1 MKFPAMPSWK
11 PRDIRPAMRN
21 FANRQCFEINIFRFE
36 AKSRSYRRTVMHQH
50 RATPYKIEENEMNDQ
65 KNRRKVKNIQGALL
79 SIVVVSLLLLLLP
92 VRPVAQPAGNFIITD
107 STGESIT
114 DFATDNL
121 GNLFLVN
128 SHQQVKKLDSH
139 FDSVGVYNDIRRYG
153 TLAYI
158 DAGNPLKLLLY
169 YNDYLTI
176 VVLDRL
182 MNVRNTIDLR
192 QSNILQCSAITPSYD
207 NNIWLFDE
215 LDNKIKKI
223 DDAGKVLLE
232 SADFRILF
240 DAPPRPRRLEDYD
253 KYLYAYDSSK
263 GLLIMDY
270 YGTYKKLIPLKG
282 LTNIQGAGKGITATD
297 ATGQVY
303 FQPEWVEARQQS
315 LPAAVLH
322 SQKIRFVGNTLYALN
337 NGRVFRY
344 EVR

>member
-1 MKFPAMPSWK
+1 
-11 PRDIRPAMRN
+11 MR
-21 FANRQCFEINIFRFE
+21 
-36 AKSRSYRRTVMHQH
+36 
-50 RATPYKIEENEMNDQ
+50 
-65 KNRRKVKNIQGALL
+65 KNIKRITLFTVL
-79 SIVVVSLLLLLLP
+79 VSLLFMLLP
-92 VRPVAQPAGNFIITD
+92 SRPFGQTAANFILSD

-114 DFATDNL
+114 DFTTDNL

-128 SHQQVKKLDSH
+128 SHQQIKKLDNH
-139 FDSVGVYNDIRRYG
+139 FDSVGVYNDVRRYG

-182 MNVRNTIDLR
+182 LNVRNTIDLR
-192 QSNILQCSAITPSYD
+192 QSNILQCSAIAPSYD

-223 DDAGKVLLE
+223 DDAGKLLLE

-240 DAPPRPRRLEDYD
+240 DAPPRPRRLEDFD

-270 YGTYKKLIPLKG
+270 YGTCKKLIPLKG

-297 ATGQVY
+297 AAGQVY
-303 FQPEWVEARQQS
+303 FQPEWLEARQQS
-315 LPAAVLH
+315 LPAGVLH
-322 SQKIRFVGNTLYALN
+322 SQKIRFAGNSLYALN

-344 EVR
+344 ELK